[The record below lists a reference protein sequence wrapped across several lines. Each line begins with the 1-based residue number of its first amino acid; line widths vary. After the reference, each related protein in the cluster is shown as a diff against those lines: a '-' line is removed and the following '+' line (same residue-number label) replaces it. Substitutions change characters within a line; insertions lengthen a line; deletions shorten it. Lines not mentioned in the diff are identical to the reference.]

1 MIDPI
6 SEEELKRSQLRKQIQ
21 DYQEAMDAQDKEKAT
36 TQTGTLLGKMIKK
49 VDNSPASNLFKN
61 TLRKEG

>member
-21 DYQEAMDAQDKEKAT
+21 EYQEAMDTQEKEKPT
-36 TQTGTLLGKMIKK
+36 KTGSLMGKMIKK
-49 VDNSPASNLFKN
+49 VNPDPTSNLLK
-61 TLRKEG
+61 TS